1 MEGWRSRS
9 LGTAKSAQDGE
20 RERLPSREGTDFEA
34 FSGEIRG
41 VFTHSASTSNLCAHS
56 LGKGTH
62 PEASKAVL
70 THPFS
75 TSAPLKRGLS
85 ACISKSNI
93 LFTFIFFTSPL
104 FHFFTSSLLHFSTS
118 SLQQVSHPKL
128 HLHIQHI
135 LRIKRIKRNI
145 QVAVVVAAVVEVVV
159 EGDG

>member
-93 LFTFIFFTSPL
+93 LFAFSLLLRVFCAVPRLRDLLPFAFCL
-104 FHFFTSSLLHFSTS
+104 LLLHFFTPTSTAPQIAPAHS
-118 SLQQVSHPKL
+118 AHPAD
-128 HLHIQHI
+128 QTY
-135 LRIKRIKRNI
+135 
-145 QVAVVVAAVVEVVV
+145 QT
-159 EGDG
+159 